1 MSLWAGIKYALNS
14 TLGTNDFEPLD
25 KMILGQKQLLA
36 SDNVYQIVKS
46 NAGSVTNPATLNIDL
61 FKLKINGSF
70 KIRAY
75 GSASYNPGTIRILKN
90 GVDITSISVE
100 VQTEDRNYDSSVI
113 NAERNDTISVILSA
127 GTNGRLYVYTIS
139 ILADIIDGSAIELL

>member
-1 MSLWAGIKYALNS
+1 MPEAITKFAINS
-14 TLGTNDFEPLD
+14 TLGTNNFEPLD

-46 NAGSVTNPATLNIDL
+46 DTVSVTNPETLNIDL

-70 KIRAY
+70 KISVYA
-75 GSASYNPGTIRILKN
+75 GASYNDGTVRILKN
-90 GVDITSISVE
+90 GVDITSISVG
-100 VQTEDRNYDSSVI
+100 QTDGNYASSVI
-113 NAERNDTISVILSA
+113 IAERNDIFSVILSA
-127 GTNGRLYVYTIS
+127 GTNGSVNVYKIS